1 MGTMRT
7 RDPLR
12 LLRALRRRRREKK
25 RRNKCETTDSQ
36 EELPNHL
43 RNCSNYSQHS
53 SFDCALKKQIFRF
66 HSFLDI
72 YVLFEIEK
80 YVNFI
85 FKRCLSSYQLSK
97 FYQRPTKDS
106 FLSVPF
112 DPLQPHVPWAFPKFN
127 KDEKLSINM
136 NLPFSPI
143 EKYSAE
149 KSISLGWLH
158 SPALGWSLSGKLLSS
173 IAQRNPTISLCS

>member
-1 MGTMRT
+1 MGMRT

-12 LLRALRRRRREKK
+12 LLRALRRRRRKK
-25 RRNKCETTDSQ
+25 RRRRRRRNKCKTTDSQ

-53 SFDCALKKQIFRF
+53 SFDCALTKQIFRF

-72 YVLFEIEK
+72 YVLYEIEK

-112 DPLQPHVPWAFPKFN
+112 DPLQPHVPWAFSKFN
-127 KDEKLSINM
+127 KDEKLS
-136 NLPFSPI
+136 
-143 EKYSAE
+143 E
-149 KSISLGWLH
+149 
-158 SPALGWSLSGKLLSS
+158 
-173 IAQRNPTISLCS
+173 

>member
-1 MGTMRT
+1 MIQSNSDSAG
-7 RDPLR
+7 
-12 LLRALRRRRREKK
+12 
-25 RRNKCETTDSQ
+25 ETTDSQ

-43 RNCSNYSQHS
+43 RNCSNYSQNS
-53 SFDCALKKQIFRF
+53 SFDCAPKKQIFRF

-72 YVLFEIEK
+72 YVLYEIEK

-136 NLPFSPI
+136 NLPSSPF

-149 KSISLGWLH
+149 KKVFL
-158 SPALGWSLSGKLLSS
+158 
-173 IAQRNPTISLCS
+173 